1 MLTLFFV
8 DDLPRKVGSTYEF
21 DSDDAQHAIR
31 VLRMSAGEVFML
43 SDGQGKWSKVKIFA
57 VKKKSLEV
65 EVVESGIED
74 PLAILF
80 TVVQALPKGD
90 RLKECIEM
98 LTEGGVDTIIPWSA
112 QRSIGKA
119 EKGVEKLQVT
129 AREASKQSRRLFIP
143 VVTDVANTSK
153 VLELIAGHDL
163 VLVFHESAI
172 SKVSEIITKK
182 CFESKKVMI
191 IIGPEGGITNE
202 ELELFKSAGAN
213 VALMGRPIL
222 RSAHAGLAAMS
233 AVNALLKVW

>member
-8 DDLPRKVGSTYEF
+8 ADLPRKVGSSYEF

-65 EVVESGIED
+65 EVIETGVQD
-74 PLAILF
+74 PLEMSF
-80 TVVQALPKGD
+80 TVVQALPKGV

-119 EKGVEKLQVT
+119 EKGIEKLQVT
-129 AREASKQSRRLFIP
+129 AREASKQSRRFFIP
-143 VVTDVANTSK
+143 EVTDVVNTSK
-153 VLELIAGHDL
+153 VVELIAQHDL
-163 VLVFHESAI
+163 VLVFHESATN
-172 SKVSEIITKK
+172 KVSEIVTRKYY
-182 CFESKKVMI
+182 ESQNVMI

-202 ELELFKSAGAN
+202 ELELFKSAGAK

-233 AVNALLKVW
+233 AVNALIKVW

>member
-8 DDLPRKVGSTYEF
+8 DELPRKVGSTYEF

-31 VLRMSAGEVFML
+31 VLRMSAGETFML
-43 SDGQGKWSKVKIFA
+43 SDGRGKWSKVKIFA

-65 EVVESGIED
+65 EVIETGIQD
-74 PLAILF
+74 PLDISI

-90 RLKECIEM
+90 RLKECIEL
-98 LTEGGVDTIIPWSA
+98 LTEGGVDTIIPWTA

-119 EKGVEKLQVT
+119 EKGIEKLHVT

-143 VVTDVANTSK
+143 QVTDVANTSK
-153 VLELIAGHDL
+153 VVELIAKHDL
-163 VLVFHESAI
+163 VLVFHESAT
-172 SKVSEIITKK
+172 SKVSEIVTRKYY
-182 CFESKKVMI
+182 ESQSVMI
-191 IIGPEGGITNE
+191 IIGPEGGITDE
-202 ELELFKSAGAN
+202 ELLLFKSARAN

-233 AVNALLKVW
+233 AVNALIKVW